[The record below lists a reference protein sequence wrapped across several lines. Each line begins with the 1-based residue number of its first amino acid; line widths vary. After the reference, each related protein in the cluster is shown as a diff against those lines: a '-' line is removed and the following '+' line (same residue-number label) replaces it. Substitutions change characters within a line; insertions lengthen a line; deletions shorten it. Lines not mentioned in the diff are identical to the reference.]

1 MWNGYSSKM
10 LRDFLTC
17 VLYVKT
23 LGVSSM
29 KIITVLGMIYKE
41 ICMAGQG
48 KQKEKAAV
56 VVTLLKTMAAMFI
69 STISHS

>member
-1 MWNGYSSKM
+1 MWNGYGSKV
-10 LRDFLTC
+10 LRAFLNC

-23 LGVSSM
+23 LELSSM
-29 KIITVLGMIYKE
+29 KIITVLAMIYKE
-41 ICMAGQG
+41 ICMEGQG

-56 VVTLLKTMAAMFI
+56 VVTLLKTMFI

>member
-1 MWNGYSSKM
+1 M
-10 LRDFLTC
+10 
-17 VLYVKT
+17 KT
-23 LGVSSM
+23 LELSSM
-29 KIITVLGMIYKE
+29 KIITVLAMIYKE

-56 VVTLLKTMAAMFI
+56 VVTLLKTMATMFI

>member
-23 LGVSSM
+23 LGLSSM

-41 ICMAGQG
+41 ICMVGQG

>member
-1 MWNGYSSKM
+1 M
-10 LRDFLTC
+10 LRDFLNW

-23 LGVSSM
+23 LELPSM
-29 KIITVLGMIYKE
+29 KIITEIYKE

-48 KQKEKAAV
+48 KQKEKTADVMA
-56 VVTLLKTMAAMFI
+56 LLKTMVTMFI

>member
-10 LRDFLTC
+10 LRDFLSC

-23 LGVSSM
+23 LELSSM
-29 KIITVLGMIYKE
+29 KIITVLAIIFKE

-48 KQKEKAAV
+48 KQKEKAAIV
-56 VVTLLKTMAAMFI
+56 AIENNGYYVY
-69 STISHS
+69 